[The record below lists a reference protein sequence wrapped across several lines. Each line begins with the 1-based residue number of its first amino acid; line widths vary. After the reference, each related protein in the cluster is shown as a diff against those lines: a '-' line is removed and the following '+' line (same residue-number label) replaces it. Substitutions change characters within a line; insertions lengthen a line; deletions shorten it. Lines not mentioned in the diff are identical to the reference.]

1 VCEDVIVVVGMV
13 ITVVMVRLGS
23 WVGWYINR
31 AIEVTLFKFYSVH
44 RVLLVIHR
52 DMVIQ
57 MCLYLLASTSQH

>member
-1 VCEDVIVVVGMV
+1 VCEDVVVVVGMV
-13 ITVVMVRLGS
+13 ITVVMVRFDS

-31 AIEVTLFKFYSVH
+31 AIQVTLLNFYSVH

-57 MCLYLLASTSQH
+57 M

>member
-1 VCEDVIVVVGMV
+1 VCEDVVVVVGMV
-13 ITVVMVRLGS
+13 ITVVMVRFGS

-31 AIEVTLFKFYSVH
+31 AIQVTLLNFYSVH

-57 MCLYLLASTSQH
+57 M

>member
-1 VCEDVIVVVGMV
+1 VCEDVVVVVGMV
-13 ITVVMVRLGS
+13 ITVVMVRFES

-31 AIEVTLFKFYSVH
+31 AIQVTLLNFYSVH

-57 MCLYLLASTSQH
+57 M